1 MDKVARLLS
10 ETPYD
15 RDSIT
20 RDSKA
25 FFQRQDLI
33 KAKLKSGELTPK
45 DIEHYN
51 ASDNYTQLFFCP
63 TCDNISEVTKPNFYH
78 TPYAVCFECEV
89 I

>member
-33 KAKLKSGELTPK
+33 KAKLKSGELTPD
-45 DIEHYN
+45 DIETYN
-51 ASDNYTQLFFCP
+51 ENDNPTNLYFCY
-63 TCDNISEVTKPNFYH
+63 TCDNISELVRPSFYKGNQ
-78 TPYAVCFECEV
+78 VICFECEV